1 MKNTSPVSRKA
12 GSRFARKIIPL
23 LILLILGVVSGML
36 VKKILNKKNTPQ
48 PKAIVQN
55 TNTTT
60 KTPVII
66 KPTITPTSTKPTT
79 IPSVLLLPV
88 PFTSQAPT
96 ANWDEKIYA
105 EGCEEASVLMAS
117 QYFAGNE
124 QTNLASDL
132 VLTEIKKATDW
143 EMETFGYNLDINTQE
158 TAKLAKEHFGLN
170 AEVVTDFNENVVK
183 TYLTEGKLV
192 LLPAD
197 GRKLNNP
204 NFRQPG
210 PPYHMLV
217 IKGYNSQG
225 FVTND
230 PGTRKGLNYP
240 YTYETLYEA
249 NGNYDHSTDSV
260 DLSKKMLLVVW
271 K

>member
-1 MKNTSPVSRKA
+1 MKNTSLTSREA
-12 GSRFARKIIPL
+12 GSRFAKKIIPL
-23 LILLILGVVSGML
+23 LVLLILGVVSGML
-36 VKKILNKKNTPQ
+36 VKKILNKKNTPE
-48 PKAIVQN
+48 PKPIVQN
-55 TNTTT
+55 TNTAT

-66 KPTITPTSTKPTT
+66 KPTTTPSSTKPTT
-79 IPSVLLLPV
+79 VPSVLLLPV

-105 EGCEEASVLMAS
+105 EGCEEASALMAS
-117 QYFAGNE
+117 QYFADNE
-124 QTNLASDL
+124 QINLSADF
-132 VLTEIKKATDW
+132 VLSEIKKSTDW
-143 EMETFGYNLDINTQE
+143 EMEKFGYNLDIDTQE
-158 TAKLAKEHFGLN
+158 TARLVKEFYGLN
-170 AEVVTDFNENVVK
+170 AEVISGFNEQDVK
-183 TYLTEGKLV
+183 TFLAQGKLV

-197 GRKLNNP
+197 GRKLGNP
-204 NFRQPG
+204 NFRAPG

-217 IKGYNSQG
+217 IKGYNTLG

-249 NGNYDHSTDSV
+249 NGNYDHSTESV